1 MGSCATIRLSLHCDT
16 RVAEQGHG
24 PRDYLMAVR
33 EGGFAP
39 LEAGGALSHC
49 RVFSHMG
56 IHTRTDD
63 AHGVVSVGLKEP
75 RPYTPTAGRVDPS
88 DHPQTGVCIILWAR
102 PDT

>member
-1 MGSCATIRLSLHCDT
+1 MEST
-16 RVAEQGHG
+16 RQYASACIVTRGVAEQGHG

-49 RVFSHMG
+49 RVLSHMG
-56 IHTRTDD
+56 IHTRTGDD

-75 RPYTPTAGRVDPS
+75 RLYTSTVGWVGPV
-88 DHPQTGVCIILWAR
+88 DHPPDRRMTLWAR